1 MSMLWQLAKNCLALG
16 LAGLLAAPA
25 ALSAEYLG
33 PTAVIASR
41 DGRRLF
47 VANSDARQIAIVDAA
62 TGKVVRS
69 VPLQAKPTGMVSSLD
84 RTRVYVTC
92 AAPKGTV
99 VMLETGSG
107 KLIESVSV
115 GHTPMGPA
123 VAPDGKQLY
132 VCNRFDNNVSVI
144 DLTGRREVARIPVS
158 REPVA
163 AAVTPDG
170 KLLYV
175 ANLLPQDRSDL
186 PNVAAAV
193 TVIDTASRKTVNI
206 RLPNG
211 SSSVRGICVSP
222 DGKHAYAVHVL
233 ARYQLPVIQADRGW
247 MNTNAM
253 SVFDAP
259 AKKLIGTVL
268 LDDVDRGAAN
278 PWGVTMTA
286 DGKTLLV
293 SHSGTHELSVI
304 DSGGLLDKLASAT
317 ATGTAAETPNDLAFL
332 VGLRERIRLQGN
344 GPRGLVA
351 VGSKVY
357 AAEYFSDSLA
367 VVDLKAS
374 GASVVSRIALG
385 PRPRPTVQRR
395 GEMLFHDAEIGF
407 QYWQSCST
415 CHPDARADGL
425 NWDLP
430 NDGLG
435 NPKNTRSLLLV
446 DQRGPTMALGVRS
459 SAEDAVRAGIAHVLF
474 AVQPEEDVAAIVAYL
489 KSLEPVP
496 SPRLVEGKL
505 SPAAERGKAVFFGP
519 KVDCARCHAPP
530 VYCDQKSHRVASL
543 GRYDQPDDTF
553 TTACLIEVWRTAPY
567 MHDGQYLTIKELLV
581 HGRHGL
587 HRHGS
592 NDLSDQEIDD
602 LIEFVLSL

>member
-1 MSMLWQLAKNCLALG
+1 M
-16 LAGLLAAPA
+16 AGLLAAPA

-33 PTAVIASR
+33 PTAVIALR

-304 DSGGLLDKLASAT
+304 DSGGLLDKLAK
-317 ATGTAAETPNDLAFL
+317 
-332 VGLRERIRLQGN
+332 RHCN
-344 GPRGLVA
+344 GHG
-351 VGSKVY
+351 
-357 AAEYFSDSLA
+357 
-367 VVDLKAS
+367 
-374 GASVVSRIALG
+374 
-385 PRPRPTVQRR
+385 RR
-395 GEMLFHDAEIGF
+395 DAE
-407 QYWQSCST
+407 
-415 CHPDARADGL
+415 
-425 NWDLP
+425 
-430 NDGLG
+430 
-435 NPKNTRSLLLV
+435 
-446 DQRGPTMALGVRS
+446 
-459 SAEDAVRAGIAHVLF
+459 
-474 AVQPEEDVAAIVAYL
+474 
-489 KSLEPVP
+489 
-496 SPRLVEGKL
+496 
-505 SPAAERGKAVFFGP
+505 
-519 KVDCARCHAPP
+519 
-530 VYCDQKSHRVASL
+530 
-543 GRYDQPDDTF
+543 
-553 TTACLIEVWRTAPY
+553 
-567 MHDGQYLTIKELLV
+567 
-581 HGRHGL
+581 
-587 HRHGS
+587 
-592 NDLSDQEIDD
+592 
-602 LIEFVLSL
+602 